1 MTGTAASPGLRRA
14 RAAGSIG
21 PMNSSAHNVPWENL
35 LDGRFDSKHPR
46 RTLWNLFSDQH
57 GRVFG
62 ATALYIIKQTPASLM
77 PLAVG
82 MIVDALT
89 TGGNGAFRKIL
100 FIAAGYFLLL
110 LQNPFVHTAFVRL
123 MSGALRHMQFNLRSA
138 LVERLQQLSIT
149 FYEEKQSSALQTK
162 LLRDVDAIDGLCR
175 HLMHTGLNG
184 LLVITYVTVI
194 ALVKQPLLAVYFLVT
209 VPAGVALLKLFDRRF
224 KEQYRAMRI
233 ETEQMNA
240 RVGEML
246 QMLPVTR
253 AHGLESIETSS
264 VRGVFERIRERGLQ
278 VDTLTEFFASSSWFT
293 FMCFQLACLVF
304 SAWLVVHHRISV
316 GDAVMY
322 NTYFGMLIG
331 AVQQFLSVF
340 PALAQGADAI
350 RSLGEVLEAE
360 PLERNEGKPPAPSP
374 LRGEIVFENVSF
386 SYPRGREVALQ
397 DISLNIAAGE
407 TVAFVGESGAGKSTL
422 VNLAIG
428 FRQPTVGCVKLDGRD
443 LRELDLRTY
452 RRQIGVVPQTTLLFN
467 GTLRENVT
475 YGLEKVSDDTLWK
488 IMADANLAEFV
499 RLLPQGLDTPLGESG
514 AQLSGGQ
521 RQRLAI
527 ARALVRNPRLVILDE
542 ATSALDTE
550 SERLVQ
556 EALVRLTQGRT
567 TLIVAHRFSTIRHA
581 HRIIVLQRGRIVEQ
595 GTQEELM
602 TRQGQFY
609 RLAQLQSVSQEP
621 AVREE

>member
-1 MTGTAASPGLRRA
+1 
-14 RAAGSIG
+14 
-21 PMNSSAHNVPWENL
+21 
-35 LDGRFDSKHPR
+35 
-46 RTLWNLFSDQH
+46 
-57 GRVFG
+57 
-62 ATALYIIKQTPASLM
+62 
-77 PLAVG
+77 
-82 MIVDALT
+82 
-89 TGGNGAFRKIL
+89 
-100 FIAAGYFLLL
+100 
-110 LQNPFVHTAFVRL
+110 
-123 MSGALRHMQFNLRSA
+123 
-138 LVERLQQLSIT
+138 
-149 FYEEKQSSALQTK
+149 
-162 LLRDVDAIDGLCR
+162 
-175 HLMHTGLNG
+175 
-184 LLVITYVTVI
+184 
-194 ALVKQPLLAVYFLVT
+194 VYFLVT

-360 PLERNEGKPPAPSP
+360 PLECNEGKPPAPSP

>member
-1 MTGTAASPGLRRA
+1 MQ
-14 RAAGSIG
+14 
-21 PMNSSAHNVPWENL
+21 NSAHPGAWEKL

-46 RTLWNLFSDQH
+46 RTLWNLFSDQR
-57 GRVFG
+57 GRVAG
-62 ATALYIIKQTPASLM
+62 AVTLYIIKQTPASLL

-89 TGGNGAFRKIL
+89 TGGAGAFRKIL
-100 FIAAGYFLLL
+100 WIAGGYFLLL
-110 LQNPFVHTAFVRL
+110 LQNPFVHTTFVRL

-138 LVERLQQLSIT
+138 LVERLQQLAIT
-149 FYEEKQSSALQTK
+149 FYEEKQTSALQTK

-184 LLVITYVTVI
+184 LLVITYVTII
-194 ALVKQPLLAVYFLVT
+194 ALVKQPLLALYFLVT
-209 VPAGVALLKLFDRRF
+209 VPAGVALLKLFDRQF
-224 KEQYRAMRI
+224 KEQYRALRI

-253 AHGLESIETSS
+253 AHGLESIETRS

-293 FMCFQLACLVF
+293 FMVFQLACLVF
-304 SAWLVVHHRISV
+304 SAWLVVQQRISV

-322 NTYFGMLIG
+322 HTYFGMLIG

-340 PALAQGADAI
+340 PAMAQGADAV

-360 PLERNEGKPPAPSP
+360 QLEHNEGKPSAPVP

-386 SYPRGREVALQ
+386 TYPRGREVALR
-397 DISLNIAAGE
+397 DISLRIAPGE
-407 TVAFVGESGAGKSTL
+407 TVALVGESGAGKSTL

-428 FRQPTVGCVKLDGRD
+428 FRQPTTGWVSLDGHD

-475 YGLEKVSDDTLWK
+475 YGLEDVSDARLWQ
-488 IMADANLAEFV
+488 ILAEANLADFV
-499 RLLPQGLDTPLGESG
+499 RALPQGFDTPLGESG
-514 AQLSGGQ
+514 TLLSGGQ

-527 ARALVRNPRLVILDE
+527 ARALVRDPRLVILDE

-556 EALVRLTQGRT
+556 EALVRLTTGRT

-581 HRIIVLQRGRIVEQ
+581 HRIVVLQGGKIIEL
-595 GTQEELM
+595 GTHAELLA
-602 TRQGQFY
+602 REGQFF
-609 RLAQLQSVSQEP
+609 RLAQLQSVTAKTS
-621 AVREE
+621 

>member
-1 MTGTAASPGLRRA
+1 MHTPS
-14 RAAGSIG
+14 
-21 PMNSSAHNVPWENL
+21 WEKL
-35 LDGRFDSKHPR
+35 LDGSFDSKHPR
-46 RTLWNLFSDQH
+46 RTLWHLFADQR

-62 ATALYIIKQTPASLM
+62 AVTLFIIKQTPASLL

-89 TGGNGAFRKIL
+89 HGGAGAFRKIL
-100 FIAAGYFLLL
+100 WIAGGYFLLL
-110 LQNPFVHTAFVRL
+110 LQNPLVHTSFVRL
-123 MSGALRHMQFNLRSA
+123 MSTSLRHMQFNLRSA
-138 LVERLQQLSIT
+138 LVERLHQLSVSY
-149 FYEEKQSSALQTK
+149 YEEKQAGALQAK

-184 LLVITYVTVI
+184 TLIILYVTII
-194 ALVKQPLLAVYFLVT
+194 ALVKQPFLALYFLIT

-224 KEQYRAMRI
+224 KEQYQAMRT

-253 AHGLESIETSS
+253 AHGLEDTDARS
-264 VRGVFERIRERGLQ
+264 VRTVFERIRERGMQ

-304 SAWLVVHHRISV
+304 SSWLVVHHRISV

-322 NTYFGMLIG
+322 QTYFGMLIG
-331 AVQQFLSVF
+331 AVQQFLSIF
-340 PALAQGADAI
+340 PAMAQGADAI
-350 RSLGEVLEAE
+350 RSLGEVLEAGQ
-360 PLERNEGKPPAPSP
+360 LEHNDGKPAAPEP
-374 LRGEIVFENVSF
+374 LRGEIILEKVSF
-386 SYPRGREVALQ
+386 HYPQGRDAALSEV
-397 DISLNIAAGE
+397 SLKINPGE

-428 FRQPTVGCVKLDGRD
+428 FRHPTSGAVRLDGHD
-443 LRELDLRTY
+443 LRQLDLRTY
-452 RRQIGVVPQTTLLFN
+452 RRQIGVVPQNTLLFN
-467 GTLRENVT
+467 GTLRENVI
-475 YGLEKVSDDTLWK
+475 YGLENVTEETLWQVL
-488 IMADANLAEFV
+488 ADANLADFV
-499 RLLPQGLDTPLGESG
+499 RSLPQQLDTPLGESG
-514 AQLSGGQ
+514 TRLSGGQ

-550 SERLVQ
+550 SEQLIQ
-556 EALVRLTQGRT
+556 EALMRLTRGRT

-581 HRIIVLQRGRIVEQ
+581 HRIVVLQQGRMVEQ
-595 GTQEELM
+595 GTQDELLS
-602 TRQGQFY
+602 RGGYFQ
-609 RLAQLQSVSQEP
+609 RLSALQS
-621 AVREE
+621 A

>member
-1 MTGTAASPGLRRA
+1 MHTAS
-14 RAAGSIG
+14 
-21 PMNSSAHNVPWENL
+21 WEKL

-46 RTLWNLFSDQH
+46 RTLWNLFADQR

-62 ATALYIIKQTPASLM
+62 AVGLYIIKQTPASLL

-89 TGGNGAFRKIL
+89 KGGDGAFRKIL
-100 FIAAGYFLLL
+100 WIAGAYFLLL
-110 LQNPFVHTAFVRL
+110 LQNPLVHTSFVRL
-123 MSGALRHMQFNLRSA
+123 MSTALRHMQFNLRSA
-138 LVERLQQLSIT
+138 LVERLHQLSINY
-149 FYEEKQSSALQTK
+149 YEEKQAGTLQTK
-162 LLRDVDAIDGLCR
+162 LMRDVDAIDSLCR
-175 HLMHTGLNG
+175 HLMNTGLNG
-184 LLVITYVTVI
+184 MLIITYVTVI
-194 ALVKQPLLAVYFLVT
+194 ALVKQPFLALYFLIT
-209 VPAGVALLKLFDRRF
+209 VPAGVALLKLFERRF
-224 KEQYRAMRI
+224 KEQYQAMRT

-253 AHGLESIETSS
+253 AHGLESFEARS
-264 VRGVFERIRERGLQ
+264 VRSVFERIRERGLQ

-322 NTYFGMLIG
+322 QTYFGMLIG
-331 AVQQFLSVF
+331 AVQQFLSIF

-350 RSLGEVLEAE
+350 RSLGEILEAAH
-360 PLERNEGKPPAPSP
+360 LENNEGKPAAPEP
-374 LRGEIVFENVSF
+374 LRGEIVLEHVTF
-386 SYPRGREVALQ
+386 SYPQGREVALQ
-397 DISLNIAAGE
+397 DISLTIAAGE
-407 TVAFVGESGAGKSTL
+407 TVALVGESGAGKSTL

-428 FRQPTVGCVKLDGRD
+428 FRQPTAGSVKLDGHN

-467 GTLRENVT
+467 GTLRENVS
-475 YGLEKVSDDTLWK
+475 YGLESVPDETLWQVL
-488 IMADANLAEFV
+488 ADANLEEFV
-499 RLLPQGLDTPLGESG
+499 RSLPRGLDTPLGESG
-514 AQLSGGQ
+514 TRLSGGQ

-550 SERLVQ
+550 SEQLIQ
-556 EALVRLTQGRT
+556 GALTRLTKGRT

-581 HRIIVLQRGRIVEQ
+581 HRIVVLQKGRIVEQ
-595 GTQEELM
+595 GTQAELLALGGYFM
-602 TRQGQFY
+602 RLSALQGADALRQ
-609 RLAQLQSVSQEP
+609 P
-621 AVREE
+621 